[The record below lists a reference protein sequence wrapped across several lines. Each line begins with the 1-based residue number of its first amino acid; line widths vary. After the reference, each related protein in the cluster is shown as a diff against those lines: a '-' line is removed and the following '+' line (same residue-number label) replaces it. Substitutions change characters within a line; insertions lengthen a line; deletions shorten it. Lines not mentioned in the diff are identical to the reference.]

1 MPAAIKLALILFS
14 GLLPM
19 FAFAQSKAGEPLKTS
34 LCEIVKHPEAFDGK
48 TVQVR
53 ATVDAGMQDLPAGL
67 IDDRFW
73 AALKFHMPDDQHLVR
88 LGKSKEFRKLI
99 KDVKKNPVVQATVTG
114 LFKSAVPAPTPDQ
127 KPAPGLALEAVED
140 VVVIPQ
146 PHVRGQKR

>member
-1 MPAAIKLALILFS
+1 MAAAIKLALILFF
-14 GLLPM
+14 GLPPI
-19 FAFAQSKAGEPLKTS
+19 FAFAQRNAEPVKTTV
-34 LCEIVKHPEAFDGK
+34 CEIAKHPEAFDGK

-53 ATVDAGMQDLPAGL
+53 ATVDTGVQDLPAGV
-67 IDDRFW
+67 IDDSCG
-73 AALKFHMPDDQHLVR
+73 AALKFYTPDDQHLVR
-88 LGKSKEFRKLI
+88 LGKNKEFRKLI
-99 KDVKKNPVVQATVTG
+99 KDLRKNPVVQATVTG